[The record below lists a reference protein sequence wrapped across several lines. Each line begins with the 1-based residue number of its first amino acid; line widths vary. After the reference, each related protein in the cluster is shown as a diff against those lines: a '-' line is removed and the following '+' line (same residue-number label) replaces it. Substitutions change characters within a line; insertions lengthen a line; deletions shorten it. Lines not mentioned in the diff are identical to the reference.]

1 MTFLNKIKL
10 SGKFGRDI
18 YVVSLLVTLSAAVA
32 VFFSRVLIPT
42 VSLLKIIS
50 VPVILY
56 LFKSLHGKDGIYFWI
71 NLGLSRKEYFYIPV
85 AVEFILFVCLVA
97 VAGLLGNAVG

>member
-1 MTFLNKIKL
+1 MTLLNKIRL

-32 VFFSRVLIPT
+32 VFFSPVLIPT

-56 LFKSLHGKDGIYFWI
+56 LFKSLNGKDGIYFWI
-71 NLGLSRKEYFYIPV
+71 NLGLSRKEYFYIPA
-85 AVEFILFVCLVA
+85 AVEFILFVCLVT